1 MSGALDVVATLQAQE
16 GRGDELVAVLQESLA
31 VVREE
36 DGCLRYD
43 LHRVRR
49 RPDEV
54 VMVER
59 WASKDALRAHGEAEH
74 FKRTSARIA
83 ELVAAAPVV
92 RVLDP
97 VDVADPA

>member
-1 MSGALDVVATLQAQE
+1 MSALDVVATLEAQE
-16 GRGDELVAVLQESLA
+16 GRGDELVAVLQASLA
-31 VVREE
+31 TVRAE

-59 WASKDALRAHGEAEH
+59 WASVDALKAHGAAEH
-74 FKRTSARIA
+74 FQRTSARLA
-83 ELVAAAPVV
+83 DLLAAPPVV
-92 RVLDP
+92 RVLDA